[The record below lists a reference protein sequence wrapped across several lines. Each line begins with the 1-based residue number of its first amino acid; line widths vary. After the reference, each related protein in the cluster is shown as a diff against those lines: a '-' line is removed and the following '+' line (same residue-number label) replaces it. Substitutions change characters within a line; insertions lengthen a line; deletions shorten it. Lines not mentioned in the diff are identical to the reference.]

1 MSTKV
6 TFGGEG
12 GGLSAFDGGA
22 GCGCAAASESVSI
35 HSVTTTAAGL
45 EFMRACPGENLV
57 RGNLTTRGRV
67 WARRRV
73 IGHAVER
80 RAARPSSRAGAARSP
95 PTNVD
100 PQEQS

>member
-12 GGLSAFDGGA
+12 GGLSDFDGGA

-35 HSVTTTAAGL
+35 QSVTTTAAGL

-57 RGNLTTRGRV
+57 RENLTTRGRL
-67 WARRRV
+67 WARHRAN
-73 IGHAVER
+73 GHAVER
-80 RAARPSSRAGAARSP
+80 RASRPALHQQAWIDSNNHDVAAP
-95 PTNVD
+95 
-100 PQEQS
+100 